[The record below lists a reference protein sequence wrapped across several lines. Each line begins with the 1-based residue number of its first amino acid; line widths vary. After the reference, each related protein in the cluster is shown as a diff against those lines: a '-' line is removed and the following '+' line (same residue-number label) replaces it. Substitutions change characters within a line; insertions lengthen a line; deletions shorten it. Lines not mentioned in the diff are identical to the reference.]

1 MVEMGVNQAFG
12 ANLRRLVGIGMKNPV
27 MAMLVGMG
35 VTGMLQSSTAT
46 SMITASFA
54 RQGLVQTAPALAVM
68 LGADVGSS
76 LVVQVLSFD
85 LFWLSP
91 LLIAVGVVGFK
102 MGRAAM
108 RQHLSRILI
117 GLGLILLSLNQLVSI
132 TEPLRT
138 VPEMSSLF
146 AALSGE
152 PVILLLLTALLTW
165 LAHSSLAVVLLIAS
179 LAGSGLIG
187 IETGFAMVLGA
198 NVGGVLPQITA
209 TLGSSNEVKRIPL
222 GNMIFKII
230 GVVVAFPLIG
240 ILAEWMASFGGETG
254 RQIANFHMVF
264 NLGLVMVFLFL
275 TRPIASMLSG
285 WLPTEQRGEN
295 GSAPRY
301 LDQSAI
307 ESPTLALAHA
317 ERETLRMADVVEKM
331 VRNSISVFRYNDER
345 LLSEIEG
352 MDDTVDSLHQAI
364 KFYITDISREPM
376 NDKDSH
382 RATEIVSF
390 TINLEH
396 IGDIIDNNLMELA
409 RKKLRNK
416 LQFSEEGFLEIR
428 ELHRQLLEN
437 LKLANGVFISGEVEM
452 ARRLLTEK
460 ANFRSLEQ
468 AAAENHLAR
477 LRVNRIESID
487 TSSIHMDILNEFKR
501 INSHITSVAYPI
513 LEKAGE
519 LFSSRLKP
527 AG

>member
-1 MVEMGVNQAFG
+1 
-12 ANLRRLVGIGMKNPV
+12 
-27 MAMLVGMG
+27 
-35 VTGMLQSSTAT
+35 
-46 SMITASFA
+46 
-54 RQGLVQTAPALAVM
+54 
-68 LGADVGSS
+68 
-76 LVVQVLSFD
+76 
-85 LFWLSP
+85 
-91 LLIAVGVVGFK
+91 
-102 MGRAAM
+102 
-108 RQHLSRILI
+108 
-117 GLGLILLSLNQLVSI
+117 
-132 TEPLRT
+132 
-138 VPEMSSLF
+138 
-146 AALSGE
+146 
-152 PVILLLLTALLTW
+152 
-165 LAHSSLAVVLLIAS
+165 
-179 LAGSGLIG
+179 
-187 IETGFAMVLGA
+187 
-198 NVGGVLPQITA
+198 
-209 TLGSSNEVKRIPL
+209 
-222 GNMIFKII
+222 
-230 GVVVAFPLIG
+230 
-240 ILAEWMASFGGETG
+240 
-254 RQIANFHMVF
+254 
-264 NLGLVMVFLFL
+264 
-275 TRPIASMLSG
+275 
-285 WLPTEQRGEN
+285 LPTTQKGEED
-295 GSAPRY
+295 GTPRY

-331 VRNSISVFRYNDER
+331 VRNSISVFRFNDER